1 VSDTDVRSTKLEWI
15 RDGSNWLV
23 GVSTGALVLSGT
35 YFFDRFNRAPA
46 APGLLVTAWV
56 SLSISALF
64 GVLTSFSA
72 WKDLKSKSWETF
84 PLGGWVRHCYTVMMW
99 AFLMGYVCLA
109 IALITSVLASAR
121 ETTSAK
127 GPELFLAGSPLP
139 PFVSASAEAPA
150 DLVQGVCGV
159 RQALQNSDVQAV
171 LVVGRHDRRE
181 LQLAAAKRFGSN
193 LALAQQRAERVAT
206 LLADATVCPSQ
217 VAAHVLTLVAGPR
230 HLDPPP
236 GDDRASVEAKLADD
250 RRVEVYGL
258 RGRPSAVS
266 AQDPGSR
273 PR

>member
-1 VSDTDVRSTKLEWI
+1 MSDTDVRSTKLEWI

-35 YFFDRFNRAPA
+35 YFFDRFNRAPSA
-46 APGLLVTAWV
+46 AGLLVTAWIF
-56 SLSISALF
+56 LSISALS

-72 WKDLKSKSWETF
+72 WKDLKPKSCEGLA
-84 PLGGWVRHCYTVMMW
+84 LGGWVRHCYTVMMW
-99 AFLMGYVCLA
+99 TFLVGYVCLA

-139 PFVSASAEAPA
+139 PFPAASAEAPGELA
-150 DLVQGVCGV
+150 QAVCGV

-181 LQLAAAKRFGSN
+181 LQLEASRQFGSN

-206 LLADATVCPSQ
+206 LLADATVCPSH
-217 VAAHVLTLVAGPR
+217 VATHVLTLVAGPR
-230 HLDPPP
+230 HLDSPA
-236 GDDRASVEAKLADD
+236 GSARTSLEARLADD

-258 RGRPSAVS
+258 RGRPVGEPVQGA
-266 AQDPGSR
+266 GSQ